1 MFNRWLR
8 EGILPNSWGNA
19 SVVIIHKKVD
29 TAGSHSRRKKN
40 YRPISLLP
48 ITCKVFFQVILRRM
62 LRTLDQHQ
70 PSEQAGFRSGFST
83 IDHIQ
88 VISHLHKM
96 RTNIRS
102 RSASP
107 PKTMR
112 KHLTP
117 SNSTLSLTH
126 QRTRDSKRPA

>member
-8 EGILPNSWGNA
+8 EGILPNSWENA
-19 SVVIIHKKVD
+19 SLIIIHKKGD
-29 TAGSHSRRKKN
+29 SADIKK
-40 YRPISLLP
+40 YRPISFLP

-70 PSEQAGFRSGFST
+70 PTEQAGFRSEFST

-96 RTNIRS
+96 RTNTRS

-117 SNSTLSLTH
+117 SDSTLSLTY